1 MTRSF
6 AVPEQS
12 NMQQPAL
19 EWDELLGYLREIE
32 DFNKPPLDAL
42 LAQTE
47 VVGDPSMPKPAECAV
62 LRWIDRIFQE
72 WEQSFPLEWELTYKL
87 RALKP
92 AMAIASLSEE
102 PFFRPGQHPLHQMMD
117 AIHDVAIGWQGDL
130 GRAGQPVIALVDSA
144 ISDVRA
150 CLDQSG
156 DVRGIADRVIADA
169 ARIHARAKKMT
180 ERTVAAEQGRLR
192 AARAKTIAADV
203 INEQL
208 QRYPAP
214 AAMNSLL
221 HGPWYES
228 AQLTY
233 LKFGDKSAQW
243 RDFSDTTGQ
252 LLQAMQPTSELG
264 DEEREQRQKLAT
276 ILPAELRRL
285 LLSIQ
290 HESDLLQ
297 QETTAFEYLLQRVA
311 QNQPLELSYL
321 LPIASGTT
329 SAPAPADAAGANV
342 GQWYEVCQDSDVLR
356 LQVAMLEAGEVLLCN
371 TSGARA
377 LSMPLAEFT
386 TKIRSGDA
394 QPLATGATFSR
405 AAAAAAGVDSDEALA
420 KLSAPSTSQSASSSA
435 PAPADGDSVP
445 DLPIGTWLGFHDT
458 DPPMLAKLA
467 LHDKVQ
473 SLLIFVNRQ
482 GIELRRLREDEYL
495 ALIQAGQVDIMEAR
509 NNFREQVERART
521 QMQQDQGPEGL

>member
-1 MTRSF
+1 M
-6 AVPEQS
+6 PEQS

-32 DFNKPPLDAL
+32 DFNKPPLEAL

-72 WEQSFPLEWELTYKL
+72 WEQSFPLEWELTHKL

-102 PFFRPGQHPLHQMMD
+102 AFFRPGQHSLHQMMD
-117 AIHDVAIGWQGDL
+117 AIHDSAIGWQGDL
-130 GRAGQPVIALVDSA
+130 GRAGQPIMTLVESA

-150 CLDQSG
+150 YLEQSG
-156 DVRGIADRVIADA
+156 DVRAIADRVIAEA
-169 ARIHARAKKMT
+169 ARIRARAKKMT
-180 ERTVAAEQGRLR
+180 ERTIAAEQGRLR
-192 AARAKTIAADV
+192 AARAKTIAANM

-214 AAMNSLL
+214 AALNSLL
-221 HGPWYES
+221 QGPWYAS

-233 LKFGDKSAQW
+233 LKFGDESTQW
-243 RDFSDTTGQ
+243 HDFSKTTGL
-252 LLQAMQPTSELG
+252 LLQAMQPLAELG

-276 ILPAELRRL
+276 ILPAELRRQ

-290 HESDLLQ
+290 HETDTLQ
-297 QETTAFEYLLQRVA
+297 QEVSSFEYLLQRVA
-311 QNQPLELSYL
+311 QNQPIELSYL
-321 LPIASGTT
+321 LPVASGAA
-329 SAPAPADAAGANV
+329 SSPPPADAAGARV
-342 GQWYEVCQDSDVLR
+342 GQWYEVCNDSDVLR
-356 LQVAMLEAGEVLLCN
+356 LRVAMLEAGEVLLCN
-371 TSGARA
+371 TSGAKG

-386 TKIRSGDA
+386 GKIRTGDA
-394 QPLATGATFSR
+394 QPLAIGATFSR
-405 AAAAAAGVDSDEALA
+405 AAAVAAGIDSDEALA
-420 KLSAPSTSQSASSSA
+420 KLSSPSGAQSASIRTGAA
-435 PAPADGDSVP
+435 PTPADGDSVP
-445 DLPIGTWLGFHDT
+445 GLPIGTWLGFHDT

-467 LHDKVQ
+467 LHDRAQ

-482 GIELRRLREDEYL
+482 GIELRRVGEDEYL
-495 ALIQAGQVDIMEAR
+495 ELINAGQVDILEAR

-521 QMQQDQGPEGL
+521 QMQQKQGQEGL